1 MWFVIDRC
9 IEILAWVIA
18 TVVVMTWV
26 LFLTY
31 IFIGAICLLLGTA
44 LYLEHILLGWMGG
57 MAVLIIHALW
67 QRDK

>member
-18 TVVVMTWV
+18 TVIVMTWV

-44 LYLEHILLGWMGG
+44 LYLEYILLGWLCGI
-57 MAVLIIHALW
+57 AVLIIHALRE
-67 QRDK
+67 RDK